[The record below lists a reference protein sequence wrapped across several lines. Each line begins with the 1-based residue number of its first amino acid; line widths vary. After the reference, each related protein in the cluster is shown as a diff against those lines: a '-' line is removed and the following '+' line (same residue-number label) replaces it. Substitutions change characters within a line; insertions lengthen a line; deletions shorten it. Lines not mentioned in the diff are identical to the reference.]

1 MIQLELTENEAVTLA
16 NVLDYYVSELRM
28 EIADTEEKRMRDELK
43 IEEDVLKEIAQ
54 TLRERLANA

>member
-28 EIADTEEKRMRDELK
+28 EIADTEE
-43 IEEDVLKEIAQ
+43 
-54 TLRERLANA
+54 